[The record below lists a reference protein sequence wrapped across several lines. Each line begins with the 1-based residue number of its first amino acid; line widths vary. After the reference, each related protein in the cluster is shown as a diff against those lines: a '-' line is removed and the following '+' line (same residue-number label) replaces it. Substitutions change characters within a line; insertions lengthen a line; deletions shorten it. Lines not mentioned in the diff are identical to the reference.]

1 MTNSEFVSEI
11 TGILKSNNKDNK
23 IPEQLILKI
32 GQDSASFLISQKLM
46 DRTIGSDT
54 NLYTTIPCIEFEK
67 IESKKCPSIEFRL
80 CKILMKSINPLPEL
94 IFSRLGSSIKEVVS
108 LDGEYVFTLVDE
120 AQYRR
125 NKKRKYQL
133 RNQTTIFL
141 GTDNHLYIPE
151 KEIYSVD
158 ATVLTLDTINVKNCS
173 SCIDNNCKSNWDY
186 EFICPSKLIEAVKDM
201 TLQRLSVTRNLLED
215 SNPNGKENA

>member
-108 LDGEYVFTLVDE
+108 LDGEHVFTLVDE